1 MGSFN
6 ICVKMEINGVLQ
18 NVGKISG
25 TSFNDAC
32 FIYDEA
38 YPRCPQ
44 SHAISISLPFSK
56 KAFSPKE
63 TRNYFEGFLPGG
75 FNRKDL
81 INSLQIDDND
91 YISLLKD
98 FSNEYLGAI
107 KISNDSTEEDF
118 DYKLIDLGELDFQE
132 SNKSNFF
139 LSGACRKLSLYYDE
153 KNNKWYQPRGGA
165 PGNYIIKWCNDFYE
179 NQIINEQLCLI
190 TAQKLG
196 IEIPESFILKNE
208 NKQNPAFLFASKRY
222 DCYSDANSKSVE
234 NLSVPYRLHQEDFSQ
249 VLGINL
255 SEKYEPEGKHYLK
268 SIFDILRLY
277 SSNSIKDQKAFWK
290 MCIYNYFI
298 GNTDNHIKNYSLVY
312 SKDLSSVKMA
322 PFYDVMS
329 TLIYENVTRKMAF
342 RINQKPNIDEIT
354 REDFKKESKLIDLDE
369 EFALQAF
376 DELQMNFK
384 NALLQSEEELVA
396 NGFFQAKEIAE
407 RIMQLQF
414 FNKYKL

>member
-1 MGSFN
+1 MESFN
-6 ICVKMEINGVLQ
+6 ICVKMEINGALQ

-38 YPRCPQ
+38 YLRCPQ
-44 SHAISISLPFSK
+44 SHAISISLPLSK

-75 FNRKDL
+75 FNRKYL
-81 INSLQIDDND
+81 INSLQIDNND
-91 YISLLKD
+91 YISLLKN

-107 KISNDSTEEDF
+107 KISNESTEEDF

-132 SNKSNFF
+132 SNKSNFS
-139 LSGACRKLSLYYDE
+139 LSGACRKVNLYYDE
-153 KNNKWYQPRGGA
+153 KNNKWYLPGGGA
-165 PGNYIIKWCNDFYE
+165 PGNYIIKRCNDSYE

-196 IEIPESFILKNE
+196 IEIPASFIIKNE
-208 NKQNPAFLFASKRY
+208 NKQNPTFLFASKRY
-222 DCYSDANSKSVE
+222 DCYSDANSKFVE

-268 SIFDILRLY
+268 LIFDILRLY
-277 SSNSIKDQKAFWK
+277 SSNPIKDQKAFWK
-290 MCIYNYFI
+290 MCIFNYFI

-312 SKDLSSVKMA
+312 SKDLSSVKLA

-342 RINQKPNIDEIT
+342 RINQKTNIDEIT

-407 RIMQLQF
+407 RIIQLQF